1 MSMSGLA
8 LRRCGAAVIA
18 AILSSGVAIA
28 VSAFVTGLPG
38 LAVAGS
44 AAMGTAA
51 GVLWILDGLQAL
63 RLREFLPWHAAW
75 HTLAPAAPQPE
86 HADA

>member
-1 MSMSGLA
+1 
-8 LRRCGAAVIA
+8 
-18 AILSSGVAIA
+18 
-28 VSAFVTGLPG
+28 
-38 LAVAGS
+38 
-44 AAMGTAA
+44 MGTAA